1 MAGFTAH
8 LLVPFFGDVQKTAF
22 TQWLDQNVVASGNDT
37 ELKLRHSIRELPK
50 NSSDFQA
57 LVKEASELVA
67 NHKEDFRIA
76 PFTAEDDENQVTSWL
91 IGQWSAFKHQQN
103 STNAILPEIIK
114 PIQKWLTQTGISFQ
128 GVESSSD
135 LRLPDA
141 DYNLV
146 SSVFTDF
153 KRILPPLVFGISINA
168 P

>member
-22 TQWLDQNVVASGNDT
+22 TQWLDQNVVASGSDT
-37 ELKLRHSIRELPK
+37 ELKLRHTIRELPK

-67 NHKEDFRIA
+67 NHKDGFRIA
-76 PFTAEDDENQVTSWL
+76 PFTSEDNENEVTSWL

-103 STNAILPEIIK
+103 GSNAILPEIIK

-128 GVESSSD
+128 GIQTVTD
-135 LRLPDA
+135 LKLPDTNYFSILS
-141 DYNLV
+141 D
-146 SSVFTDF
+146 FTDF
-153 KRILPPLVFGISINA
+153 KQVLSPLVFGISINA